1 MGRPLS
7 ESVAVQVAV
16 AQLAENDLAGAP
28 ESLDPFYEDI
38 YAQELKY
45 VRSSLRR
52 LGVTEADLP
61 DVTQDVFVTVYR
73 RLSTFDRSRP
83 IRPWL
88 FGVAFRVAADHLRL
102 SRHKRE
108 VLPDVRLDTE
118 DPAPGPDDALLGR
131 QARALARRA
140 LGLLDVRHRTVLVMH
155 DLWDQPANE
164 IAQALQIPLKTVYTR
179 LRIARERFTAAA
191 GRILTI
197 TENGR

>member
-1 MGRPLS
+1 MGSSLPER
-7 ESVAVQVAV
+7 AQVASDEQV
-16 AQLAENDLAGAP
+16 TIGESDDLQ
-28 ESLDPFYEDI
+28 PFYETV
-38 YAQELKY
+38 YTQELKY
-45 VRSSLRR
+45 VRNSLRR
-52 LGVTEADLP
+52 LGVTESDLP

-73 RLSTFDRSRP
+73 RLTTFDRSRP

-108 VLPDVRLDTE
+108 VLPDVRLETE
-118 DPAPGPDDALLGR
+118 DPTPGPDAALLGQ

-140 LGLLDVRHRTVLVMH
+140 LTTLDIRHRTVLVMH

-164 IAQALQIPLKTVYTR
+164 IAQALKIPLKTVYTR

-191 GRILTI
+191 GRILTLNE
-197 TENGR
+197 TGT

>member
-1 MGRPLS
+1 MGRSLPERALKDTETHVIPEQS
-7 ESVAVQVAV
+7 D
-16 AQLAENDLAGAP
+16 DL
-28 ESLDPFYEDI
+28 ELFYETV
-38 YAQELKY
+38 YARELKY

-108 VLPDVRLDTE
+108 VIPDVRVDTE
-118 DPAPGPDDALLGR
+118 DPTPGPDDALLGQ
-131 QARALARRA
+131 QARAVARRA
-140 LGLLDVRHRTVLVMH
+140 LTLLDVRHRTVLVMH

-179 LRIARERFTAAA
+179 LRVARERFTAAA
-191 GRILTI
+191 GRLLTVNE
-197 TENGR
+197 TGM

>member
-1 MGRPLS
+1 MGRSLPERAAGPTDPIVTTG
-7 ESVAVQVAV
+7 ESPAP
-16 AQLAENDLAGAP
+16 DL
-28 ESLDPFYEDI
+28 FYETV
-38 YAQELKY
+38 YARELKY

-73 RLSTFDRSRP
+73 RLSTYDRNRP

-108 VLPDVRLDTE
+108 VIPDVRLDTE
-118 DPAPGPDDALLGR
+118 DPTPGPDDALLGQ

-140 LGLLDVRHRTVLVMH
+140 LTQLDIRHRTVLVMH

-191 GRILTI
+191 GRILTLNETSI
-197 TENGR
+197 

>member
-1 MGRPLS
+1 MGRAIPEGALEPS
-7 ESVAVQVAV
+7 EAREISGVSQ
-16 AQLAENDLAGAP
+16 DLA
-28 ESLDPFYEDI
+28 LFYETI
-38 YAQELKY
+38 YAAELKY

-52 LGVTEADLP
+52 LGVGEADLP

-73 RLSTFDRSRP
+73 RLATFDRSRP

-88 FGVAFRVAADHLRL
+88 FGVSFRVAADHLRL

-108 VLPDVRLDTE
+108 VLPDVRLDTQ
-118 DPAPGPDDALLGR
+118 DPTPGPDDALLGQ

-140 LGLLDVRHRTVLVMH
+140 LTFLDVRHRTVLVMH

-164 IAQALQIPLKTVYTR
+164 IAQALKIPLKTVYTR

-191 GRILTI
+191 GRILTV
-197 TENGR
+197 TENGM

>member
-1 MGRPLS
+1 MGQPLTEAS
-7 ESVAVQVAV
+7 ISPPGTEETSS
-16 AQLAENDLAGAP
+16 NSRDL
-28 ESLDPFYEDI
+28 ELFYENV
-38 YAQELKY
+38 YSQELKY

-52 LGVTEADLP
+52 LGVSEADLP

-73 RLSTFDRSRP
+73 RLVTFDRARP

-108 VLPDVRLDTE
+108 VIPDVRVDAE
-118 DPAPGPDDALLGR
+118 DPTPGPDVALLGQ

-140 LGLLDVRHRTVLVMH
+140 LTLLDVRHRTVLVMH

-191 GRILTI
+191 GRIMTVNE
-197 TENGR
+197 TGR

>member
-1 MGRPLS
+1 MGQPLTEAAARPL
-7 ESVAVQVAV
+7 ETAVTASDSR
-16 AQLAENDLAGAP
+16 DL
-28 ESLDPFYEDI
+28 ELFYYTI

-52 LGVTEADLP
+52 LGVTEADVP

-73 RLSTFDRSRP
+73 RLVTFDRARP

-108 VLPDVRLDTE
+108 VLPDVRVDTE
-118 DPAPGPDDALLGR
+118 DPTPGPDDALLGQ

-140 LGLLDVRHRTVLVMH
+140 LTLLDVRHRTVLVMH

-191 GRILTI
+191 GRILTVNE
-197 TENGR
+197 TGR

>member
-1 MGRPLS
+1 MARAVPDSALKPTEPRALSS
-7 ESVAVQVAV
+7 ESQ
-16 AQLAENDLAGAP
+16 D
-28 ESLDPFYEDI
+28 LDPFYATI
-38 YAQELKY
+38 YAEELKY
-45 VRSSLRR
+45 VRNTLRR
-52 LGVTEADLP
+52 LGVAEAEVP

-108 VLPDVRLDTE
+108 VLPDVRLETE
-118 DPAPGPDDALLGR
+118 DPTPGPDAALLGQ

-140 LGLLDVRHRTVLVMH
+140 LTFLDVRHRTVLVMH

-164 IAQALQIPLKTVYTR
+164 IAQALKIPLKTVYTR

-191 GRILTI
+191 GRILTV
-197 TENGR
+197 TETGM

>member
-1 MGRPLS
+1 MARAIP
-7 ESVAVQVAV
+7 E
-16 AQLAENDLAGAP
+16 GAP
-28 ESLDPFYEDI
+28 EQSEAREISGDSHDLGLFYETI
-38 YAQELKY
+38 YAAELKY

-52 LGVTEADLP
+52 LGVAEAELP

-73 RLSTFDRSRP
+73 RLTTFDRSRP

-108 VLPDVRLDTE
+108 VLPDVRLDTQ
-118 DPAPGPDDALLGR
+118 DPTPGPDDALLGQ

-140 LGLLDVRHRTVLVMH
+140 LTFLDVRHRTVLVMH

-164 IAQALQIPLKTVYTR
+164 IAQALKIPLKTVYTR
-179 LRIARERFTAAA
+179 LHIARERFTAAA
-191 GRILTI
+191 GRMLTV
-197 TENGR
+197 TENGM

>member
-1 MGRPLS
+1 MGRAIPEGALEPSEAREIPGLS
-7 ESVAVQVAV
+7 P
-16 AQLAENDLAGAP
+16 DLA
-28 ESLDPFYEDI
+28 LFYETI
-38 YAQELKY
+38 YAAELKY

-52 LGVTEADLP
+52 LGVGEADLP

-73 RLSTFDRSRP
+73 RLATFDRSRP

-88 FGVAFRVAADHLRL
+88 FGVSFRVAADHLRL

-108 VLPDVRLDTE
+108 VLPDVRLDTQ
-118 DPAPGPDDALLGR
+118 DPTPGPDDALLGQ

-140 LGLLDVRHRTVLVMH
+140 LTFLDVRHRTVLVMH

-164 IAQALQIPLKTVYTR
+164 IAQALKIPLKTVYTR

-191 GRILTI
+191 GRMLTV
-197 TENGR
+197 TENGM

>member
-1 MGRPLS
+1 MGRPLP
-7 ESVAVQVAV
+7 E
-16 AQLAENDLAGAP
+16 GAP
-28 ESLDPFYEDI
+28 EVSEPRALTGVSRDLELFYATI

-52 LGVTEADLP
+52 LGVAEAEVP

-73 RLSTFDRSRP
+73 RLETFDRSRP

-108 VLPDVRLDTE
+108 ILPDVRLDTE
-118 DPAPGPDDALLGR
+118 DPTPGPDAALLGQ

-140 LGLLDVRHRTVLVMH
+140 LTFLDVRHRTVLVMH

-191 GRILTI
+191 GRILTV
-197 TENGR
+197 TETGM

>member
-1 MGRPLS
+1 MARPIPEGVLDQPEPVETS
-7 ESVAVQVAV
+7 GDSP
-16 AQLAENDLAGAP
+16 DLG
-28 ESLDPFYEDI
+28 LFYETI
-38 YAQELKY
+38 YAGELKY

-52 LGVTEADLP
+52 LGVGEADLP

-73 RLSTFDRSRP
+73 RLATFDRSRP

-108 VLPDVRLDTE
+108 VLPDVRLETE
-118 DPAPGPDDALLGR
+118 DPTPGPDDALLGQ

-140 LGLLDVRHRTVLVMH
+140 LTFLDVRHRTVLVMH

-164 IAQALQIPLKTVYTR
+164 IAQALKIPLKTVYTR

-191 GRILTI
+191 GRILTVN
-197 TENGR
+197 ENGT

>member
-1 MGRPLS
+1 
-7 ESVAVQVAV
+7 
-16 AQLAENDLAGAP
+16 
-28 ESLDPFYEDI
+28 
-38 YAQELKY
+38 
-45 VRSSLRR
+45 VRGSLRR

-73 RLSTFDRSRP
+73 RLPTFDRNRP

-108 VLPDVRLDTE
+108 VLPDVRVETE
-118 DPAPGPDDALLGR
+118 DPTPGPDDALLGQ

-140 LGLLDVRHRTVLVMH
+140 LTHLDIRHRTVLVMH

-164 IAQALQIPLKTVYTR
+164 IAQALKIPLKTVYTR

-191 GRILTI
+191 GRMLTLNE
-197 TENGR
+197 TGT

>member
-1 MGRPLS
+1 MARAIPEGTPEQS
-7 ESVAVQVAV
+7 EAREISGDSG
-16 AQLAENDLAGAP
+16 DLG
-28 ESLDPFYEDI
+28 LFYETI
-38 YAQELKY
+38 YAAELKY

-52 LGVTEADLP
+52 LGVTEAEVP

-73 RLSTFDRSRP
+73 RLATFDRTRP

-118 DPAPGPDDALLGR
+118 DPTPGPDDALLG
-131 QARALARRA
+131 QQTRALARRA
-140 LGLLDVRHRTVLVMH
+140 LTLLDVRHRTVLVMH

-164 IAQALQIPLKTVYTR
+164 IAQALKIPLKTVYTR

-191 GRILTI
+191 GRILTV
-197 TENGR
+197 TENGM